1 MRIFKL
7 TAVLGFG
14 LALAACGDTA
24 LEQGLLGA
32 GAGAAGAIITGG
44 DAATGA
50 VIGGAGNLAYC
61 QTYPNRC
68 KSP

>member
-1 MRIFKL
+1 MGITL
-7 TAVLGFG
+7 T
-14 LALAACGDTA
+14 ACGDTA

-61 QTYPNRC
+61 QTYPDRC
-68 KSP
+68 R

>member
-1 MRIFKL
+1 MRNLKL
-7 TAVLGFG
+7 TAILGMA
-14 LALAACGDTA
+14 LALMACGDTA

-32 GAGAAGAIITGG
+32 GAGAAGAILTGG

-61 QTYPNRC
+61 QTYPDRC
-68 KSP
+68 K

>member
-1 MRIFKL
+1 MRNLKL
-7 TAVLGFG
+7 TAILGMA
-14 LALAACGDTA
+14 LALTACGDTA

-32 GAGAAGAIITGG
+32 GAGAAGAILTGG

-61 QTYPNRC
+61 QTYPDRC
-68 KSP
+68 K

>member
-1 MRIFKL
+1 M
-7 TAVLGFG
+7 A

-32 GAGAAGAIITGG
+32 GAGAAGAILTGG

-50 VIGGAGNLAYC
+50 VLGGAGNLAYC
-61 QTYPNRC
+61 QTYPDRC
-68 KSP
+68 K

>member
-1 MRIFKL
+1 MRLLKI

-14 LALAACGDTA
+14 LALTACGDTA

-44 DAATGA
+44 DAAAGA
-50 VIGGAGNLAYC
+50 VIGGGGNLAYC
-61 QTYPNRC
+61 QTYPDRC
-68 KSP
+68 R

>member
-1 MRIFKL
+1 MRNLRF
-7 TAVLGFG
+7 TAILGMA

-32 GAGAAGAIITGG
+32 GAGAAGAILTGG

-61 QTYPNRC
+61 QTYPDRC
-68 KSP
+68 K

>member
-1 MRIFKL
+1 MRLLKI

-14 LALAACGDTA
+14 LALTACGDTA

-50 VIGGAGNLAYC
+50 VIGCAGNLAYC
-61 QTYPNRC
+61 QTSPDRC
-68 KSP
+68 K